1 MRLDT
6 AEGRLWNH
14 VIGQNEVSWIE
25 VGKKIWNRK
34 YRTEHKRHMG
44 HGKRAVVV
52 SIWNPGRRKRR

>member
-1 MRLDT
+1 M
-6 AEGRLWNH
+6 
-14 VIGQNEVSWIE
+14 IGQNEVSWIE

-34 YRTEHKRHMG
+34 YRKEHKRHMG